1 MKLRARFVLFSIFLT
16 TVIVF
21 GTSYATLH
29 FLQSLVLK
37 EIETSQVTLVENLKK
52 VCEESLISR
61 DDILAYNYVSS
72 LEKTVKG
79 LAYAAFVDSQRNL
92 ILGKNEALAA
102 AIGGDE
108 AILAR
113 GKEPL
118 KGEDADSRGET
129 RKEALSAAGGRRVL
143 SYGAE
148 VGNSGKVYLGFYED
162 KVEENIRDSIQRIT
176 RIIIFVSIGAFGIGL
191 VISLL
196 FAIQLTGPI
205 QQLAEGA
212 QAIGEGNLDT
222 QIDIKR
228 EDELGLLARE
238 FNTMAVKLKELDS
251 LKDAFVSSVS
261 HELRS
266 PLTAISGYV
275 ELLTM
280 KPVHELNP
288 EKVSKALNIIQESTT
303 RLTQFVN
310 DVLDVAKIK
319 AGKMDL
325 HKTNFDVKA
334 TGESVMGLFA
344 PLFEKKKI
352 QARLVIPAEV
362 PPVPADAEKVR
373 QVITNLLSNAY
384 KFTPDGGTITMSAAV
399 QNGGVKVTV
408 QDSGIGIPKESQHLI
423 FGKFQ
428 QVPGGKQ
435 SLNLKGPKG
444 TGLGLAIAKGIV
456 EAHGG
461 TIGFESDEGKGT
473 RFFFTLPLH
482 AETGSQ
488 AVQAKT
494 LA

>member
-1 MKLRARFVLFSIFLT
+1 M
-16 TVIVF
+16 
-21 GTSYATLH
+21 
-29 FLQSLVLK
+29 
-37 EIETSQVTLVENLKK
+37 
-52 VCEESLISR
+52 
-61 DDILAYNYVSS
+61 
-72 LEKTVKG
+72 
-79 LAYAAFVDSQRNL
+79 
-92 ILGKNEALAA
+92 
-102 AIGGDE
+102 
-108 AILAR
+108 
-113 GKEPL
+113 
-118 KGEDADSRGET
+118 
-129 RKEALSAAGGRRVL
+129 
-143 SYGAE
+143 
-148 VGNSGKVYLGFYED
+148 
-162 KVEENIRDSIQRIT
+162 
-176 RIIIFVSIGAFGIGL
+176 
-191 VISLL
+191 
-196 FAIQLTGPI
+196 
-205 QQLAEGA
+205 AEGA